1 MEERN
6 KKSLTRTAKT
16 DFQTRDEKEA
26 GKVIEGY
33 FAVFNSETELWP
45 GAYEEI
51 APDAF
56 NNTLGNDIRALANH
70 DTTLVL
76 GRNKSGTL
84 RLAVD

>member
-33 FAVFNSETELWP
+33 FAVFYWKNSIDFSVSFYNYHEPSIYPCLS
-45 GAYEEI
+45 GF
-51 APDAF
+51 DGF
-56 NNTLGNDIRALANH
+56 FLLAG
-70 DTTLVL
+70 LP
-76 GRNKSGTL
+76 
-84 RLAVD
+84 

>member
-33 FAVFNSETELWP
+33 FAVFNSETEYLP
-45 GAYEEI
+45 FTESNSSCAYCHLTSRSSAFAI
-51 APDAF
+51 A
-56 NNTLGNDIRALANH
+56 L
-70 DTTLVL
+70 
-76 GRNKSGTL
+76 S
-84 RLAVD
+84 